1 MLESELMEI
10 DTDIEDVTIIHP
22 VKKAYRNLPLC
33 RTGKSDNSLSEFT
46 MSKPTS
52 ETTLESE
59 SMPIDSNIEDVTVV
73 DPVKKAE
80 TEGNDYPPLRHT
92 GKSDNSPSEFTMS
105 RHTSE
110 TTLESKRML
119 IDPESEP
126 EQESVS
132 LEVADHEYDEA
143 IGDNNFILEEDD
155 SELTPRP
162 TKKGDKYYLQ
172 EVGSDGG
179 DEPFQTPLP
188 LQRNK
193 RRARPIMDLEIE
205 DKEELGL
212 EIGVGKGKEEMKRKR
227 DQDEEIAGGGGKKK
241 EGVM

>member
-1 MLESELMEI
+1 MLESELTKI
-10 DTDIEDVTIIHP
+10 NTDIEDVTIIHP
-22 VKKAYRNLPLC
+22 VKKAYRNLPLR

-59 SMPIDSNIEDVTVV
+59 SMPIDSDIEDVTVV

-126 EQESVS
+126 ERESVS

-143 IGDNNFILEEDD
+143 IGDNDFILEEDD
-155 SELTPRP
+155 SELTPHP
-162 TKKGDKYYLQ
+162 TKKGDKYYFKKS
-172 EVGSDGG
+172 EVTAVTNLSKPHSHCNKTNDVPDRSWTSRLKIRKSWDWKLGS
-179 DEPFQTPLP
+179 
-188 LQRNK
+188 
-193 RRARPIMDLEIE
+193 ARE
-205 DKEELGL
+205 
-212 EIGVGKGKEEMKRKR
+212 RKR
-227 DQDEEIAGGGGKKK
+227 
-241 EGVM
+241 